1 MRKTAAILMMLVFL
15 NSCTE
20 LHQLLKLP
28 VLVEHYKEH
37 RSANPSLSFSQ
48 FLKIHYQKIVIDDD
62 YQRDQQLPF
71 RDVCAITFNLVTET
85 PPAMVS
91 IEKKA
96 SIVKRIFYSENIKDY
111 FHQFLQDI
119 FQPPRYC

>member
-1 MRKTAAILMMLVFL
+1 MRKATAIFMMLVFF
-15 NSCTE
+15 NSFTE
-20 LHQLLKLP
+20 LHQLYKMP
-28 VLVEHYKEH
+28 VLIEHYKEH
-37 RSANPSLSFSQ
+37 RSANPSLSFFQ
-48 FLKIHYQKIVIDDD
+48 FLKLHYEKIEIDDD

-71 RDVCAITFNLVTET
+71 RDVCATTFTLVTEA

-96 SIVKRIFYSENIKDY
+96 SIVKRIFYNEDIKNY